1 MAKST
6 GERCT
11 SLWTLT
17 EARALIMAVLMSLLS
32 LPQRI
37 LPLQL
42 DLFRRTSY
50 QDGKLAGFRL
60 PIIFFNVVKG
70 ECAAIQTDGNPL
82 GFAWAQ
88 MHFGKTFQFLHGAR
102 RAC

>member
-17 EARALIMAVLMSLLS
+17 EARALIMAVLASLLS
-32 LPQRI
+32 LPQRK

-42 DLFRRTSY
+42 DLFRRASY

-60 PIIFFNVVKG
+60 PIVFFNVIKG
-70 ECAAIQTDGNPL
+70 KCAAIQTDCDPL
-82 GFAWAQ
+82 GFARPQ
-88 MHFGKTFQFLHGAR
+88 MHFGKTFQFLHRTRHA
-102 RAC
+102 